1 MLPQPNGTKYVWYL
15 FAKIRFFLPIYVR
28 RPFGS
33 ADFGGRK
40 ECGHTQSGFD
50 ERPQGGQ
57 EVHANV
63 LASNQVPD

>member
-1 MLPQPNGTKYVWYL
+1 MLPQPNGNKQVIYFSRKYN
-15 FAKIRFFLPIYVR
+15 FFWPIHVR

-40 ECGHTQSGFD
+40 ECGHTQDGFD